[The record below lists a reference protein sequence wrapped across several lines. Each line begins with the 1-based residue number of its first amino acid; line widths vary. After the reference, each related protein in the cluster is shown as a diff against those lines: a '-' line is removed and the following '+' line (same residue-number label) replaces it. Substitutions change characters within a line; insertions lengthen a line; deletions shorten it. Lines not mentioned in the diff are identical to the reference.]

1 MFRQIFASVVVIACM
16 SAQGA
21 AIQLQSSAAIST
33 QATTGAFVSAEAN
46 ETDEEAKKNYYD
58 DEMDAVEEEMAAKR
72 SAKADAKAYE
82 EWKAEEMAAAMD
94 E

>member
-33 QATTGAFVSAEAN
+33 QATDDRDEGIPEEDHEDAFVSAEAN
-46 ETDEEAKKNYYD
+46 ETDAEAKADFNF
-58 DEMDAVEEEMAAKR
+58 DEMDAVDRTNQRQAALK
-72 SAKADAKAYE
+72 K
-82 EWKAEEMAAAMD
+82 
-94 E
+94 

>member
-1 MFRQIFASVVVIACM
+1 MFKQIFASVVVIACM

-46 ETDEEAKKNYYD
+46 ETDEEAYRLYK
-58 DEMDAVEEEMAAKR
+58 E
-72 SAKADAKAYE
+72 
-82 EWKAEEMAAAMD
+82 EEMAAAMD